1 MTRFDLRRTAAVGI
15 GALATVLAA
24 ALAGPSAFAQ
34 TGGSDRM
41 PGGVEARPS
50 EPETGYRS
58 RGLTPPPAAAARP
71 APPPPPLAQPAPAP
85 SKAPEVKKSEAKKA
99 EAKKADTKKEPAD
112 PSAPPKPKAK
122 KSAPKPKAY
131 DTGPVPAERSAP
143 AAPSTGRG
151 GGTDQIPGGVEHRP
165 GSE

>member
-1 MTRFDLRRTAAVGI
+1 MTRFDLRRNAALGI
-15 GALATVLAA
+15 GITVLAA
-24 ALAGPSAFAQ
+24 VLASPIASAQ

-50 EPETGYRS
+50 EPETGYKS

-71 APPPPPLAQPAPAP
+71 TPPPPPLAQPAPAP
-85 SKAPEVKKSEAKKA
+85 PKAPDVKKGEAKKV
-99 EAKKADTKKEPAD
+99 EAKKADTKKDSAD
-112 PSAPPKPKAK
+112 PPAAPKPKAK
-122 KSAPKPKAY
+122 KSAPKPRAY
-131 DTGPVPAERSAP
+131 ETGPPAERSAP